1 MLFPVAID
9 NGGGSKASNDD
20 AAATATAEQEGQL
33 LGCEDCVVCM
43 AAPRAF
49 VFFPCRHLTHCE
61 ICQAAHKLTQCPLCR
76 EEGTPVRVFR

>member
-1 MLFPVAID
+1 MQGRSPVWR
-9 NGGGSKASNDD
+9 
-20 AAATATAEQEGQL
+20 ATQPWNLAGERGGQL
-33 LGCEDCVVCM
+33 LGCKDCVVCM